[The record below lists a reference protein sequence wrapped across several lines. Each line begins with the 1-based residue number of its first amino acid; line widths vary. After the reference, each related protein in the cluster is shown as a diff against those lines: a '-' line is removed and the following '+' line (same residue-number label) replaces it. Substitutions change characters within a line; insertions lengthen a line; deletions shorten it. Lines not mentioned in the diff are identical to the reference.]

1 MAISDILQ
9 SLANLLGCRETY
21 CTHSHYTPSPP
32 SDTPRSRGA
41 LTQRPRTAA
50 RVRNIR
56 GSNCARLSSQ
66 LPTPNSQLPTP
77 NSRTTPMDDPRRHP
91 LPVRADLAANTLFNR
106 RATPVDAQNPGG
118 ELCAPTHERP
128 DFALPSPSSAVLSL
142 NLPTTAAAP
151 NRHFKQCRRG
161 LSQFCGVFGAKWDG
175 PSPQEW

>member
-1 MAISDILQ
+1 MRHTVRIVTTRRHHRATLRD
-9 SLANLLGCRETY
+9 
-21 CTHSHYTPSPP
+21 P
-32 SDTPRSRGA
+32 
-41 LTQRPRTAA
+41 AA
-50 RVRNIR
+50 RSLSDRGPRRGCAIFEGRIVRALAPN
-56 GSNCARLSSQ
+56 SQLPTPNSQ